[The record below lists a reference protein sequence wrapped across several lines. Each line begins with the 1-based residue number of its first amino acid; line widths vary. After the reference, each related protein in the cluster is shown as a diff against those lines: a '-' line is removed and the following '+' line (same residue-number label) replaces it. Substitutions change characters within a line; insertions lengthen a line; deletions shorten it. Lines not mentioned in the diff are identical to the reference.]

1 MRKGGGPRQRSMAA
15 TSGQQTASSSR
26 RNVFKGYNDMR
37 RLGVGISESKEQEEN
52 LLFETKQDI
61 TELIEQLGN
70 KDDNQA

>member
-1 MRKGGGPRQRSMAA
+1 
-15 TSGQQTASSSR
+15 
-26 RNVFKGYNDMR
+26 MR